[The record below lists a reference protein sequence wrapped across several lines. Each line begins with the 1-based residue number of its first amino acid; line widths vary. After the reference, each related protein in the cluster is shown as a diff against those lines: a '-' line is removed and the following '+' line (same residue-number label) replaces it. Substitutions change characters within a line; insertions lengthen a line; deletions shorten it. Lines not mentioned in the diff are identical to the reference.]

1 MIKTTDELI
10 RELTEYANPNTKI
23 ARMVDNNEL
32 YKIKK
37 SLYETDS
44 NTNPFYIS
52 GVLYGPSYISF
63 QTALYYYGLIPER
76 VYQITCATSN
86 KRRIKQYTNHF
97 GSFIYRDIPIDAY
110 PYGIIR
116 NEENGYCYYMATKEK
131 AICDMLWDKR

>member
-1 MIKTTDELI
+1 M
-10 RELTEYANPNTKI
+10 
-23 ARMVDNNEL
+23 
-32 YKIKK
+32 
-37 SLYETDS
+37 
-44 NTNPFYIS
+44 
-52 GVLYGPSYISF
+52 
-63 QTALYYYGLIPER
+63 YYYGLIPER

-131 AICDMLWDKR
+131 AICDMLYTYSPVYSVKEIEKILFDDLRIDDDNFSLLDMKLMVDIASLYRSTNHKLLISLVRRKYYD